1 MARLTTWQTLLAAQR
16 VRAHQ
21 TSQQE
26 MLDLRGVVERDL
38 KDAKIPELS
47 ADRRYATAYNA
58 ILQLTKMVIACSGYR
73 VVGLGHHH
81 TTFEALELAMGSQ
94 ASRFVPFFDSCRR
107 KRNQVDYDMAN
118 VATENEAAQVVKN
131 AESFRRLVEV

>member
-1 MARLTTWQTLLAAQR
+1 
-16 VRAHQ
+16 VRPHQ
-21 TSQQE
+21 TSRQE
-26 MLDLRGVVERDL
+26 IHDLREVVDRDL

-47 ADRRYATAYNA
+47 ADRRFATAYNA
-58 ILQLTKMVIACSGYR
+58 ILQLTKIAIACGGYR

-81 TTFEALELAMGSQ
+81 TTFEALELAMGQQ

-118 VATENEAAQVVKN
+118 VATENEVTQLVKN
-131 AESFRRLVEV
+131 AEAFQHLVEVWIRANHPQYAL